1 MGTGVMISDYE
12 SEELHSLVESSSDDE
27 LRYDSDDKSKD
38 NNRTHVGDEKEPKEE
53 QVRKFPV
60 FKLVAKAEHIYFE
73 KDMLFTTPTQ
83 FKEAITD

>member
-1 MGTGVMISDYE
+1 MGAGVMDSDYE
-12 SEELHSLVESSSDDE
+12 SEELHSLIESSSDDE
-27 LRYDSDDKSKD
+27 LGYDSDDKSKD

-73 KDMLFTTPTQ
+73 KDMLFTTPKQ